1 MFLLTFSLEEKMK
14 RFFGISLFLFAF
26 TAICSCSS
34 VSTVS
39 VSRETK
45 LSPEAM
51 RVWSRPI
58 EIGFQVAGVIEGKA
72 DNKSR
77 DVVSAE
83 EAAGMK
89 LNLFSKNPA
98 VDVEKLSPV
107 AKLAAFNAIKAAMA
121 DGMIITMVKEEKS
134 GSTKTAWVKGI
145 ALKLVIYDEVSEE
158 RSDAFRYCQLSCEQG
173 NCQGCIRIPEEK
185 GGKPAAIPNISGK
198 TAKPNVAPAQ
208 KEEKPEE

>member
-1 MFLLTFSLEEKMK
+1 MK
-14 RFFGISLFLFAF
+14 RFFGATLVMSVFAVL
-26 TAICSCSS
+26 CSCSS
-34 VSTVS
+34 VATMS

-58 EIGFQVAGVIEGKA
+58 EIGFQVAGVIEGKG
-72 DNKSR
+72 DNNSK

-89 LNLFSKNPA
+89 LNLFSKNSA

-107 AKLAAFNAIKAAMA
+107 AKLAAFNAIKASNA

-145 ALKLVIYDEVSEE
+145 ALKLVIYDEVSVE
-158 RSDAFRYCQLSCEQG
+158 RSDAFRYCQLSCEMG
-173 NCQGCIRIPEEK
+173 NCQGCIRISDDK
-185 GGKPAAIPNISGK
+185 GGKAAATPNISGK
-198 TAKPNVAPAQ
+198 AAKPSIVPAP
-208 KEEKPEE
+208 KEEKSEE

>member
-1 MFLLTFSLEEKMK
+1 MK
-14 RFFGISLFLFAF
+14 RFFGATLVMSVFAVL
-26 TAICSCSS
+26 CSCSS
-34 VSTVS
+34 VATMS
-39 VSRETK
+39 VSREMK
-45 LSPEAM
+45 LAPEKM
-51 RVWSRPI
+51 HVWSRPI

-89 LNLFSKNPA
+89 LNLFSKNSA

-145 ALKLVIYDEVSEE
+145 ALKLVIYDEVSVE
-158 RSDAFRYCQLSCEQG
+158 RSDAFRYCQ
-173 NCQGCIRIPEEK
+173 GCIRISDEK
-185 GGKPAAIPNISGK
+185 GGKAAATPNISGK
-198 TAKPNVAPAQ
+198 AAKPSIVQAP
-208 KEEKPEE
+208 KEEKSEE

>member
-1 MFLLTFSLEEKMK
+1 MK
-14 RFFGISLFLFAF
+14 RFFGISLFLFTF

-89 LNLFSKNPA
+89 LNLFSKNSA

-158 RSDAFRYCQLSCEQG
+158 RSDAFRYCQLSCEMG

-185 GGKPAAIPNISGK
+185 GGKPEAAPKIFKEAVRQNP
-198 TAKPNVAPAQ
+198 APAP
-208 KEEKPEE
+208 KEEKSDE

>member
-1 MFLLTFSLEEKMK
+1 MK
-14 RFFGISLFLFAF
+14 RFFVISLFLFTF

-83 EAAGMK
+83 EAAGIK
-89 LNLFSKNPA
+89 LNLFSKNSA

-107 AKLAAFNAIKAAMA
+107 ARLAAFNAIKASLA
-121 DGMIITMVKEEKS
+121 DGMIITMVKEENNS
-134 GSTKTAWVKGI
+134 GTKTAWVKGI
-145 ALKLVIYDEVSEE
+145 ALKLVIYDEVSVE
-158 RSDAFRYCQLSCEQG
+158 RSDAFRYCQLSCETG

-185 GGKPAAIPNISGK
+185 GGKPEAAPKIFKEAVRQNP
-198 TAKPNVAPAQ
+198 APAP
-208 KEEKPEE
+208 KEENEE

>member
-1 MFLLTFSLEEKMK
+1 MK
-14 RFFGISLFLFAF
+14 RFFVISLFLFTF

-58 EIGFQVAGVIEGKA
+58 EIGFQVAGMIEGKA

-83 EAAGMK
+83 EAAGIK
-89 LNLFSKNPA
+89 LNLFSKNSA

-107 AKLAAFNAIKAAMA
+107 ARLAAFNAIKASLA
-121 DGMIITMVKEEKS
+121 DGMIITMVKEENNS
-134 GSTKTAWVKGI
+134 GTKTAWVKGI
-145 ALKLVIYDEVSEE
+145 ALKLVIYDEVSVE
-158 RSDAFRYCQLSCEQG
+158 RSDAFRYCQLSCETG

-185 GGKPAAIPNISGK
+185 GGKPEAAPKIFKEAVRQNP
-198 TAKPNVAPAQ
+198 APAP
-208 KEEKPEE
+208 KEENEE

>member
-1 MFLLTFSLEEKMK
+1 MK

-26 TAICSCSS
+26 TALCSCSS
-34 VSTVS
+34 VATMS

-45 LSPEAM
+45 LAPEAM
-51 RVWSRPI
+51 HVWSRPI
-58 EIGFQVAGVIEGKA
+58 EIGFQVSGIIEGKA

-83 EAAGMK
+83 EVAGMK
-89 LNLFSKNPA
+89 LNLFSKNSA

-158 RSDAFRYCQLSCEQG
+158 RSDAFRYCQLSCEMG
-173 NCQGCIRIPEEK
+173 NCQGCVRIPEEK
-185 GGKPAAIPNISGK
+185 GGNSAKAPSVLGK
-198 TAKPNVAPAQ
+198 AAKPNIVPAP
-208 KEEKPEE
+208 KEEKSDE